1 MSVHTLLWRGIALFF
16 CFVVLSGCQRQTD
29 ERQEE
34 AAPENPLFT
43 LLTPEQT
50 GVAFENTL
58 TESLNGNVLMYEYF
72 YNGGGVAVGDLNGD
86 GLDDLYFS
94 GNQIPNRLYINRND
108 RDGEPMKFEDV
119 TTLAGVAG
127 RESSWKTGVTM
138 ADVNGDGKLD
148 IYVCFSGNL
157 LPEKRRN
164 ELYINQG
171 NDAHGLPKFAEMAA
185 EYGLA
190 SEGTSTQAT
199 FFDYDK
205 DGDLDMFLL
214 NHNPKSLP
222 VLNEMG
228 TAELLKK
235 DDPMNGMRLYRN
247 DNNKFRDVTQSVGL
261 QSSALSYGLGAGV
274 ADVDGDGW
282 TDIYVSN
289 DYQVPDYLYIND
301 KKGGFKDQLGSRI
314 GHTSHFSM
322 GSDVADIN
330 NDARPDI
337 LTLDMLP
344 ESNSRQKLLMAPDNY
359 QKFDLNVRLGFN
371 HQYMRNMLQIND
383 GNGNFQEIGQLAGLS
398 NTDWSWSALF
408 ADFDNDG
415 WKDLHITNGYL
426 RDYTNM
432 DFLKHMSD
440 YVQNQQGGIQRA
452 DVLKLV
458 YEIPSS
464 NLTNYV
470 FQNGRN
476 LQFKNVTRAWGLD
489 RPSNSNGAAYAD
501 LDNDGDLDLIV
512 NNVNL
517 PAFIYQNQANTLT
530 KNHFLKI
537 KTQGKGANTQ
547 GIGAQLTLYSS
558 GQEQYLEQM
567 PTRGYQSSVSPI
579 LHFGLGEKA
588 GVDSLRVVWT
598 SGKMQMLMN
607 PKVDQLLLVSE
618 IDATGIFKWGE
629 KANAI
634 FQEIP
639 SPIAHQDVK
648 LEINDFYRQP
658 LLVNPLSFS
667 GPCLVK
673 ADVNG
678 DGLEDVF
685 VGGGKDQASEL
696 YLQLKGGNFSKKAT
710 PAFAADA
717 ASQVTDAVF
726 FDANGDGVPDLY
738 IAHGGY
744 ADFAPND
751 ARFQDKLYLND
762 GQGNF
767 TPSPNALPK
776 MLTSTGAIC
785 AGDFTGDGKPDLFV
799 GGRVVPGR
807 YPETPESYLLV
818 NDGKGN
824 FTNQTARIS
833 PTLAK
838 IGLVTDAASTD
849 LNGDG
854 KADLVIVGEWMPIT
868 VFIQE
873 NGKLT
878 NKTKDY
884 FDKEYKGWWN
894 TLLVDDLNGD
904 GKPDLVAGNQ
914 GLNSQVRASDKEMA
928 ALHYKDFD
936 GNGTIDPILSFYVQ
950 GKNYPYITRDELVMQ
965 MSSMGARYPDY
976 KSYADVTLNDLF
988 SAPELKD
995 AGKLAA
1001 NYLQTACFI
1010 NAGNKFQRKELPL
1023 ETQFS
1028 PVFAIASLD
1037 YDQDGKQDLLLGGN
1051 ISQGRLRLGKYDA
1064 NYGLLL
1070 KGDGKGS
1077 FSAVPQQQSGFRLT
1091 GDVRSIMLVGDKV
1104 LFGINQGVVRSYQ
1117 KTER

>member
-1 MSVHTLLWRGIALFF
+1 M
-16 CFVVLSGCQRQTD
+16 GCQKQTD
-29 ERQEE
+29 EQQNDS
-34 AAPENPLFT
+34 APENPLFT
-43 LLTPEQT
+43 LLAPEKT
-50 GVAFENTL
+50 SVTFENTI

-94 GNQIPNRLYINRND
+94 GNQVPNRLYINK
-108 RDGEPMKFEDV
+108 GGMKFADV
-119 TTLAGVAG
+119 TTKSGVAG
-127 RESSWKTGVTM
+127 RDSSWKTGVTM

-148 IYVCFSGNL
+148 IYVCYSGNL
-157 LPEKRRN
+157 RPEKRRN

-171 NDAHGLPKFAEMAA
+171 ADAQGVPTFAEEA
-185 EYGLA
+185 EKYGLA

-222 VLNEMG
+222 VLNELG

-247 DNNKFRDVTQSVGL
+247 DNFKFKDVTRAVGL

-274 ADVDGDGW
+274 ADINGDGW
-282 TDIYVSN
+282 PDLYVSN

-301 KKGGFKDQLGSRI
+301 KKGKFTDQLKDRI

-337 LTLDMLP
+337 LSLDMLP
-344 ESNSRQKLLMAPDNY
+344 EDNRRQKLLMAPDNY
-359 QKFDLNVRLGFN
+359 QKFDLNVRLGFH
-371 HQYMRNMLQIND
+371 HQYMRNMLQMND

-440 YVQNQQGGIQRA
+440 YVQNQQQGIQRA

-464 NLTNYV
+464 NLTNYI
-470 FQNGRN
+470 FANN
-476 LQFKNVTRAWGLD
+476 KELQFQNVTRAWGLE

-512 NNVNL
+512 NNVNQ
-517 PAFIYQNQANTLT
+517 PAFVYQNQSNTLS
-530 KNHFLKI
+530 KNHYLKV
-537 KTQGKGANTQ
+537 KMVGKGANTQ
-547 GIGAQLTLYSS
+547 GIGAQLTLYSG
-558 GQEQYLEQM
+558 GQQQYLEQM
-567 PTRGYQSSVSPI
+567 PTRGYQSSVSPV
-579 LHFGLGEKA
+579 LHFGLGEKTN
-588 GVDSLRVVWT
+588 VDSLRVVWT
-598 SGKMQMLMN
+598 SGKMQMLVN
-607 PKVDQLLLVSE
+607 PKIDQLLIVQE
-618 IDATGIFKWGE
+618 TDAKGTFQWGS
-629 KANAI
+629 KIKAI
-634 FQEIP
+634 FEEVP
-639 SPIAHQDVK
+639 SPIAYQDAK
-648 LEINDFYRQP
+648 LDINDFYRQP
-658 LLVNPLSFS
+658 LLVSPVSFS

-678 DGLEDVF
+678 DGLDDVF
-685 VGGGKDQASEL
+685 VGGGKGQASEL
-696 YLQLKGGNFSKKAT
+696 FIQGKSGSFTKKGT

-717 ASQVTDAVF
+717 ASQATDAVF
-726 FDANGDGVPDLY
+726 FDANGDGFPDLY
-738 IAHGGY
+738 VANGGY
-744 ADFAPND
+744 ADFEPKD

-762 GQGNF
+762 GQGTF
-767 TPSPNALPK
+767 TLSPKALPA
-776 MLTSTGAIC
+776 MLVSTGAVC

-818 NDGKGN
+818 NDGKGA
-824 FTNQTARIS
+824 FTNRTTVIS
-833 PTLAK
+833 PKISTL
-838 IGLVTDAASTD
+838 GMVTDAASAD
-849 LNGDG
+849 VNGDG
-854 KADLVIVGEWMPIT
+854 KADLVVVGEWMPIT
-868 VFIQE
+868 ILINE
-873 NGKLT
+873 NGKLMD
-878 NKTKDY
+878 KTETY

-894 TLLVDDLNGD
+894 HLLVEDINGD
-904 GKPDLVAGNQ
+904 GKPDLVIGNK
-914 GLNSQVRASDKEMA
+914 GLNSQVRASDQEPA
-928 ALHYKDFD
+928 SLYYKDFD
-936 GNGTIDPILSFYVQ
+936 NNGTVDPILSFYIQ

-976 KSYADVTLNDLF
+976 KSYADVTLDQLF
-988 SAPELKD
+988 SAQELES
-995 AGKLAA
+995 AGKLEA
-1001 NYLQTACFI
+1001 NYLKTACFV
-1010 NAGNKFQRKELPL
+1010 NTGTKFQVKELPL
-1023 ETQFS
+1023 EAQFS
-1028 PVFAIASLD
+1028 PVFAITALD
-1037 YDQDGKQDLLLGGN
+1037 YDQDGKKDLWLGGN
-1051 ISQGRLRLGKYDA
+1051 ISQGRLRLGKFDA

-1070 KGDGKGS
+1070 RGDGKGG
-1077 FSAVPQQQSGFRLT
+1077 FVTVPQQQAGFAVK
-1091 GDVRSIMLVGDKV
+1091 GDVRSV
-1104 LFGINQGVVRSYQ
+1104 LSLGEQVLIGINQQSIKAYRPT
-1117 KTER
+1117 KR

>member
-1 MSVHTLLWRGIALFF
+1 MSVYTLLWRGTALFF
-16 CFVVLSGCQRQTD
+16 CFGILSSCQKQTD
-29 ERQEE
+29 EKQEE

-43 LLTPEQT
+43 LLAPEQT
-50 GVAFENTL
+50 GVTFENTL

-86 GLDDLYFS
+86 GLDDIYFS
-94 GNQIPNRLYINRND
+94 GNQVGNRLYLNKGD
-108 RDGEPMKFEDV
+108 LKFEDA
-119 TTLAGVAG
+119 TTPAGVAG
-127 RESSWKTGVTM
+127 RDGNWKTGVTM
-138 ADVNGDGKLD
+138 ADVNGDGRLD
-148 IYVCFSGNL
+148 IYVCYSGNYP
-157 LPEKRRN
+157 PEYLAN
-164 ELYINQG
+164 QLFINQG
-171 NDAHGLPKFAEMAA
+171 PDEKGVPKFSEQVK

-190 SEGTSTQAT
+190 GESTSTQAT

-222 VLNEMG
+222 ILNELG
-228 TAELLKK
+228 TAMVLKE
-235 DDPMNGMRLYRN
+235 DNPAYGVRLYRN
-247 DNNKFRDVTQSVGL
+247 DGNKFKDVTQAAGI

-274 ADVDGDGW
+274 ADVNGDGW

-301 KKGGFKDQLGSRI
+301 KKGGFTDQLDSHI

-344 ESNSRQKLLMAPDNY
+344 EGNRRQKLLMAPDNY

-383 GNGNFQEIGQLAGLS
+383 GNGQFQEIGQLAGLS

-440 YVQNQQGGIQRA
+440 YAQNQSQGLKRA
-452 DVLKLV
+452 DVLELV
-458 YEIPSS
+458 YQIPSS
-464 NLTNYV
+464 NLTNYA
-470 FQNGRN
+470 FRNGRD
-476 LQFKNVTRAWGLD
+476 LQFENTTRAWGLD

-517 PAFIYQNQANTLT
+517 PAFIYQNQANVLS

-547 GIGAQLTLYSS
+547 GIGTQLTLYS
-558 GQEQYLEQM
+558 GDQEQYLEQM

-579 LHFGLGEKA
+579 LHFGLGEKTTI
-588 GVDSLRVVWT
+588 DSLQIVWP
-598 SGKMQMLMN
+598 SGKMQMLVN
-607 PKVDQLLLVSE
+607 PKVDQLLTVSE
-618 IDATGIFKWGE
+618 TDATGSYKWGE
-629 KANAI
+629 KVNAF
-634 FQEIP
+634 FQEVP
-639 SPIAHQDVK
+639 SPIAHQDAK
-648 LEINDFYRQP
+648 MEINDFYRQP

-685 VGGGKDQASEL
+685 VGGSKGQASEL
-696 YLQLKGGNFSKKAT
+696 FLQQKGGTFSKKST
-710 PAFAADA
+710 PSFASA
-717 ASQVTDAVF
+717 AGQVTDAVF
-726 FDANGDGVPDLY
+726 FDVNGDGAVDLY
-738 IAHGGY
+738 VAHGGY
-744 ADFAPND
+744 ADFEPKD
-751 ARFQDKLYLND
+751 ARFQDMLYLND
-762 GQGNF
+762 GKGNF
-767 TPSPNALPK
+767 AISPNALPK
-776 MLTSTGAIC
+776 MLTSTGAVC
-785 AGDFTGDGKPDLFV
+785 AGDFSGDGKPDLFV
-799 GGRVVPGR
+799 GSRVVPGR

-818 NDGKGN
+818 NDGKGK
-824 FTNQTARIS
+824 FTNQTAEIS
-833 PTLAK
+833 PTLAR
-838 IGLVTDAASTD
+838 IGLVTDAASAD

-854 KADLVIVGEWMPIT
+854 KADLVVVGEWMPIT

-873 NGKLT
+873 NGRAAFRKLT
-878 NKTKDY
+878 DKTKEY
-884 FDKEYKGWWN
+884 FDKEYQGWWN
-894 TLLVDDLNGD
+894 TLLLEDLNGD
-904 GKPDLVAGNQ
+904 NKPDLIVGNQ

-988 SAPELKD
+988 SNRELKD
-995 AGKLAA
+995 AGKLEA
-1001 NYLQTACFI
+1001 NYLKTACFI
-1010 NAGNKFQRKELPL
+1010 NSGSKFQLKELPL
-1023 ETQFS
+1023 EAQFS
-1028 PVFAIASLD
+1028 PVFAVASLD
-1037 YDQDGKQDLLLGGN
+1037 YDKDGKKDLILGGN
-1051 ISQGRLRLGKYDA
+1051 TSQGRLRLGKYDA

-1070 KGDGKGS
+1070 KGDGKGN
-1077 FSAVPQQQSGFRLT
+1077 FTTIPQKQSGFRLT
-1091 GDVRSIMLVGDKV
+1091 GDVRSILSISDKL
-1104 LFGINQGVVRSYQ
+1104 LFGINQKQMKAYHL
-1117 KTER
+1117 K

>member
-1 MSVHTLLWRGIALFF
+1 MSMLTLLWRGVALFF
-16 CFVVLSGCQRQTD
+16 CFGILLGCQKQTD
-29 ERQEE
+29 EKQEE

-43 LLTPEQT
+43 LLAPEQT
-50 GVAFENTL
+50 NVTFENTL

-94 GNQIPNRLYINRND
+94 GNQVPNQLYVNQGN
-108 RDGEPMKFEDV
+108 MKFADV
-119 TTLAGVAG
+119 TEQAGVAG
-127 RESSWKTGVTM
+127 RNTSWKTGVTM

-148 IYVCFSGNL
+148 IYVCYSGNL
-157 LPEKRRN
+157 LSEKRRN
-164 ELYINQG
+164 ALYINQG
-171 NDAHGLPKFAEMAA
+171 VDAQGVPTFTEEAEL
-185 EYGLA
+185 YGLA

-222 VLNEMG
+222 VLNELG

-235 DDPMNGMRLYRN
+235 DDPTHGMRLYRN
-247 DNNKFRDVTQSVGL
+247 DNFKFRDVTQSVGL

-301 KKGGFKDQLGSRI
+301 EKGGFKDQLGSRI

-344 ESNSRQKLLMAPDNY
+344 EGNRRQKLLMAPDNY

-383 GNGNFQEIGQLAGLS
+383 GNGQFQEIGQLAGLS

-464 NLTNYV
+464 NLTNYA
-470 FQNGRN
+470 FQNGRE

-512 NNVNL
+512 NNVNQ
-517 PAFIYQNQANTLT
+517 PAFIYQNQANVLA
-530 KNHFLKI
+530 KNHFLKV

-547 GIGAQLTLYSS
+547 GIGAQLTLYS
-558 GQEQYLEQM
+558 GDQEQYLEQM

-579 LHFGLGEKA
+579 LHFGLGKKTT
-588 GVDSLRVVWT
+588 VDSLRVVWP
-598 SGKMQMLMN
+598 SGKMQMLID
-607 PKVDQLLLVSE
+607 PKIDQLLTASE
-618 IDATGIFKWGE
+618 TDATGNFKWG
-629 KANAI
+629 KKTSTL

-639 SPIAHQDVK
+639 SPIAYQDAK

-685 VGGGKDQASEL
+685 VGGGKDQSSEL
-696 YLQLKGGNFSKKAT
+696 FLQQKGGNFSKSSPPDFAT
-710 PAFAADA
+710 DA
-717 ASQVTDAVF
+717 ASQVTDALF
-726 FDANGDGVPDLY
+726 FDANGDGPPDLY
-738 IAHGGY
+738 VAHGGY
-744 ADFAPND
+744 ADFSPND

-762 GQGNF
+762 GKGNF
-767 TPSPNALPK
+767 TASPGALPK
-776 MLTSTGAIC
+776 RLTSTGAVC
-785 AGDFTGDGKPDLFV
+785 AGDFTGDGKPDLFF

-824 FTNQTARIS
+824 FTNHTKNVS
-833 PTLAK
+833 PTISK
-838 IGLVTDAASTD
+838 IGLVTDAASAD

-854 KADLVIVGEWMPIT
+854 KADLVVVGEWMPIT

-878 NKTKDY
+878 DKTKEY

-894 TLLVDDLNGD
+894 TLLLEDLNGD
-904 GKPDLVAGNQ
+904 GKPDLIAGNQ
-914 GLNSQVRASDKEMA
+914 GLNSQVRASDQEMA

-936 GNGTIDPILSFYVQ
+936 GNGIIDPILSFYVQ

-988 SAPELKD
+988 STQELND
-995 AGKLAA
+995 AGKLEA
-1001 NYLQTACFI
+1001 NELRTSCFI
-1010 NAGNKFQRKELPL
+1010 NTGNKFQRKELPL
-1023 ETQFS
+1023 EAQFS

-1037 YDQDGKQDLLLGGN
+1037 YDKDGKKDLLLGGN

-1070 KGDGKGS
+1070 KGDGQGN
-1077 FSAVPQQQSGFRLT
+1077 FNAIPQKQSGFRLT
-1091 GDVRSIMLVGDKV
+1091 GDVRSILPVANKL
-1104 LFGINQGVVRSYQ
+1104 LFGINQKGLRAYRL
-1117 KTER
+1117 K

>member
-1 MSVHTLLWRGIALFF
+1 M
-16 CFVVLSGCQRQTD
+16 GCQKQTD
-29 ERQEE
+29 EKQDN

-43 LLTPEQT
+43 LLAPEQT
-50 GVAFENTL
+50 GVTFENTI

-94 GNQIPNRLYINRND
+94 GNQVPNRLYVNKGN
-108 RDGEPMKFEDV
+108 RDGEPLKFEDV
-119 TTLAGVAG
+119 TTQAGVAG
-127 RESSWKTGVTM
+127 RDSSWKTGVTM

-148 IYVCFSGNL
+148 IYVCYSGNL
-157 LPEKRRN
+157 RPEKRRN
-164 ELYINQG
+164 QLFINQG
-171 NDAHGLPKFAEMAA
+171 ADAQGVPTFVEEAEK
-185 EYGLA
+185 YGLA

-222 VLNEMG
+222 VLNELG
-228 TAELLKK
+228 TAEILKK

-247 DNNKFRDVTQSVGL
+247 DNFKFKDVTREVGL

-274 ADVDGDGW
+274 ADVNGDGW
-282 TDIYVSN
+282 PDLYVSN

-301 KKGGFKDQLGSRI
+301 KKGKFTDQLKNRI

-344 ESNSRQKLLMAPDNY
+344 EDNRRQKLLMAPDNY
-359 QKFDLNVRLGFN
+359 QKFDLNVRLGFH

-408 ADFDNDG
+408 ADFNNDG

-440 YVQNQQGGIQRA
+440 YVQNQQQGIQRA

-464 NLTNYV
+464 NLTNYI
-470 FQNGRN
+470 FENN
-476 LQFKNVTRAWGLD
+476 KALQFKNTTQAWGLA

-512 NNVNL
+512 NNVNQ
-517 PAFIYQNQANTLT
+517 PAFVYQNQSNTLS
-530 KNHFLKI
+530 KNHFLKV
-537 KTQGKGANTQ
+537 KTLGKGANSQ
-547 GIGAQLTLYSS
+547 GIGAQLTLYSG

-588 GVDSLRVVWT
+588 SVDSLRVVWT
-598 SGKMQMLMN
+598 SGKMQMLLN
-607 PKVDQLLLVSE
+607 PKIDQLLTVSE
-618 IDATGIFKWGE
+618 TDAKGTFQWGVKE
-629 KANAI
+629 KGL
-634 FQEIP
+634 FEELP
-639 SPIAHQDVK
+639 SPITYQDAEQK
-648 LEINDFYRQP
+648 INDFYRQP
-658 LLVNPLSFS
+658 LLVNPLSFA
-667 GPCLVK
+667 GPCLAK

-678 DGLEDVF
+678 DGLDDVF
-685 VGGGKDQASEL
+685 VGGGKGQASEL
-696 YLQLKGGNFSKKAT
+696 FIQEKSGSFTKKGT
-710 PAFAADA
+710 PAFVADA
-717 ASQVTDAVF
+717 ASQVTNAVF
-726 FDANGDGVPDLY
+726 FDANGDGFPDLY
-738 IAHGGY
+738 VANGGY
-744 ADFAPND
+744 ADFEPND
-751 ARFQDKLYLND
+751 PRFQDKLYLND
-762 GQGNF
+762 GKGTF
-767 TPSPNALPK
+767 TLSPQALPT
-776 MLTSTGAIC
+776 MLTSTGAVC

-799 GGRVVPGR
+799 GGRVIPGR

-818 NDGKGN
+818 NDGKGT
-824 FTNQTARIS
+824 FTNRTTAINAAM
-833 PTLAK
+833 AK
-838 IGLVTDAASTD
+838 VGMVTDAASAD
-849 LNGDG
+849 VNGDG
-854 KADLVIVGEWMPIT
+854 KADLVVVGEWMPIT
-868 VFIQE
+868 IFIQE

-878 NKTKDY
+878 DKTETY
-884 FDKEYKGWWN
+884 FDKKYQGWWN
-894 TLLVDDLNGD
+894 QVLVEDLNGD
-904 GKPDLVAGNQ
+904 GKPDLVVGNK
-914 GLNSQVRASDKEMA
+914 GLNSQVRTSDQEPAS
-928 ALHYKDFD
+928 LYYKDFD
-936 GNGTIDPILSFYVQ
+936 NNGTIDPILSFYIQ

-976 KSYADVTLNDLF
+976 KSYADVTLDQLF
-988 SAPELKD
+988 SAKELES
-995 AGKLAA
+995 AGKLEA
-1001 NYLQTACFI
+1001 NEFKTTCFM
-1010 NAGNKFQRKELPL
+1010 NTGKGTFQIHELPL
-1023 ETQFS
+1023 EAQFS
-1028 PVFAIASLD
+1028 PVFAITTLD
-1037 YDQDGKQDLLLGGN
+1037 YDQDGKKDLWLGGN
-1051 ISQGRLRLGKYDA
+1051 ISQGRLRLGKFDA

-1070 KGDGKGS
+1070 RGDGQGGFVS
-1077 FSAVPQQQSGFRLT
+1077 VPQLQSGFALK
-1091 GDVRSIMLVGDKV
+1091 GDVRSVLSLGNQL
-1104 LFGINQGVVRSYQ
+1104 LFGVNQQAIKAYRAT
-1117 KTER
+1117 KR

>member
-1 MSVHTLLWRGIALFF
+1 MMS
-16 CFVVLSGCQRQTD
+16 CQKQTD
-29 ERQEE
+29 EKQDN
-34 AAPENPLFT
+34 ASPENPLFT
-43 LLTPEQT
+43 LIAPEQT
-50 GVAFENTL
+50 GITFENTI

-86 GLDDLYFS
+86 GLDDLYFT
-94 GNQIPNRLYINRND
+94 GNQMPNRLYINKSTRG
-108 RDGEPMKFEDV
+108 GESLKFEDA
-119 TTLAGVAG
+119 TEKAGVAG
-127 RESSWKTGVTM
+127 RDSSWKTGVTM

-148 IYVCFSGNL
+148 IYVCYSGNL
-157 LPEKRRN
+157 RPEKRRN

-171 NDAHGLPKFAEMAA
+171 ADAQGVPAFTEEAEK
-185 EYGLA
+185 YGLA

-222 VLNEMG
+222 VLNELG

-247 DNNKFRDVTQSVGL
+247 DNFKFKDVTRAVGL

-274 ADVDGDGW
+274 ADVNADGW
-282 TDIYVSN
+282 PDLYVSN

-301 KKGGFKDQLGSRI
+301 KKGGFTDQLKDRI

-337 LTLDMLP
+337 LSLDMLP
-344 ESNSRQKLLMAPDNY
+344 EDNRRQKLLMAPDNY

-371 HQYMRNMLQIND
+371 HQYMRNMLHIND
-383 GNGNFQEIGQLAGLS
+383 GNGHFQEIGQLAGLS

-440 YVQNQQGGIQRA
+440 YVQNQQQGIQRA

-470 FQNGRN
+470 FENGQN
-476 LQFKNVTRAWGLD
+476 LQFKNMTRAWGLD

-512 NNVNL
+512 NNVNQ
-517 PAFIYQNQANTLT
+517 PAFIYQNQSSTLS
-530 KNHFLKI
+530 KNHYLKV
-537 KTQGKGANTQ
+537 KTQGAGANTQ
-547 GIGAQLTLYSS
+547 GIGAQLTLYSG

-579 LHFGLGEKA
+579 LHFGLGEKTK
-588 GVDSLRVVWT
+588 VDSVRVVWA
-598 SGKMQMLMN
+598 SGKMQVVIN
-607 PKVDQLLLVSE
+607 PKIDQLLTVQETEAKGTFRWSQQ
-618 IDATGIFKWGE
+618 GE
-629 KANAI
+629 RL
-634 FQEIP
+634 FEEVP
-639 SPIAHQDVK
+639 SPIAHQDAK
-648 LEINDFYRQP
+648 LAINDFYRQP
-658 LLVNPLSFS
+658 LLVNPVSFS
-667 GPCLVK
+667 GPCLAK

-678 DGLEDVF
+678 DGLDDVF
-685 VGGGKDQASEL
+685 VGGGKGQASEL
-696 YLQLKGGNFSKKAT
+696 FLQQKGGGFSKKST
-710 PAFAADA
+710 PAFTADA
-717 ASQVTDAVF
+717 ASQATDAVF
-726 FDANGDGVPDLY
+726 FDANGDSFPDLY
-738 IAHGGY
+738 VAHGGY
-744 ADFAPND
+744 ADFEPKD

-762 GQGNF
+762 GKGTF
-767 TPSPNALPK
+767 TLSPGALPA
-776 MLTSTGAIC
+776 MLVSTGAVC

-807 YPETPESYLLV
+807 YPETPESYILV
-818 NDGKGN
+818 NDGRGT
-824 FTNQTARIS
+824 FTNRS
-833 PTLAK
+833 PAVAPAIATL
-838 IGLVTDAASTD
+838 GMVTDAASAD
-849 LNGDG
+849 VNGDG
-854 KADLVIVGEWMPIT
+854 KADLVVVGEWMPIT
-868 VFIQE
+868 VWING

-878 NKTKDY
+878 DQTKDY
-884 FDKEYKGWWN
+884 FDKAYRGWWN
-894 TLLVDDLNGD
+894 QLLVEDLNGD
-904 GKPDLVAGNQ
+904 GKPDLVVGNQ
-914 GLNSQVRASDKEMA
+914 GLNSQVRVSDQEAAS
-928 ALHYKDFD
+928 LYYKDFD
-936 GNGTIDPILSFYVQ
+936 NNGTVDPILSFYVQ

-976 KSYADVTLNDLF
+976 KSYADVTLDQLF
-988 SAPELKD
+988 SAQELES
-995 AGKLAA
+995 AGKLEA
-1001 NYLQTACFI
+1001 NYLKTACFI
-1010 NAGNKFQRKELPL
+1010 NTGKGTFQLKELPL
-1023 ETQFS
+1023 EAQFS
-1028 PVFAIASLD
+1028 PVFAITSLD
-1037 YDQDGKQDLLLGGN
+1037 YDQDGKKDLFLGGN
-1051 ISQGRLRLGKYDA
+1051 ISQGRLRLGKFDA

-1070 KGDGKGS
+1070 KGNGQGS
-1077 FSAVPQQQSGFRLT
+1077 FTSVPQQRAGFAIK
-1091 GDVRSIMLVGDKV
+1091 GDVRSVLSLDDRLIM
-1104 LFGINQGVVRSYQ
+1104 GINQQPIKAYRMKGR
-1117 KTER
+1117 